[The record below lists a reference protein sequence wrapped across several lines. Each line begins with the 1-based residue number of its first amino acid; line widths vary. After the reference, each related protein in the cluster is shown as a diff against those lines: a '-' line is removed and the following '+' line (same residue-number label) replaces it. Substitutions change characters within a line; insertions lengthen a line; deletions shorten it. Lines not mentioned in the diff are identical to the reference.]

1 MRDSLR
7 LKRLLLEAGVGLL
20 GAELNPLVA
29 ELSEPNRSP
38 NRSVPDVCRDELTLE
53 PTPEPVPIPNG
64 SKRSP
69 TAAVKKIKYNNKRK
83 RLLRYHDEKKFVNI
97 YVLSLEWLHSS
108 GR

>member
-38 NRSVPDVCRDELTLE
+38 NRSVPEVCRDELTLE
-53 PTPEPVPIPNG
+53 PTPEPEPIPNG

-69 TAAVKKIKYNNKRK
+69 TAAAKNRRITNSIKGER
-83 RLLRYHDEKKFVNI
+83 DV
-97 YVLSLEWLHSS
+97 
-108 GR
+108 